1 MKHYKMILIATSISV
16 ALSGCYGPQNFDNSI
31 QISRTGQY
39 QVDIDSDFVD
49 IGLIHLQ
56 AQSKQA
62 NQQIPTEKLQVM
74 YSSCE
79 KEYNTI
85 LDNDKK
91 DKKLIISSKYLG
103 ECRFHAT
110 LRFTGNVIK
119 EKNIGIHVGKVNK
132 GFSDFGLDSG
142 IKLSYNQKDKTITV
156 AEGVHGDKFSIEL
169 FPNFKYNGKLS
180 IKTDGRVISSNAD
193 SKPYWGLFGAYKW
206 NIEDLKTPDV
216 KFVISTV
223 GI

>member
-1 MKHYKMILIATSISV
+1 MKHYKIILIATLMSV

-39 QVDIDSDFVD
+39 QIDIDSDFVNG
-49 IGLIHLQ
+49 GLMFFQ

-62 NQQIPTEKLQVM
+62 NKPIPPEELQKV

-85 LDNDKK
+85 VNDDKK
-91 DKKLIISSKYLG
+91 EKKLIISSKYLG
-103 ECRFHAT
+103 ECRFHAV

-119 EKNIGIHVGKVNK
+119 EKYVGTHIGKTT
-132 GFSDFGLDSG
+132 GFSDVGLNSQ
-142 IKLSYNQKDKTITV
+142 IQLSYNQKDKTITV
-156 AEGVHGDKFSIEL
+156 VERVHGDKSSIEI

-206 NIEDLKTPDV
+206 NIDDFETPDV